1 MCGAIGRA
9 VPLDARDHWTC
20 STTGQATSFD
30 LQHHVKR
37 SIGRIGAR
45 NATVTETL
53 CEGLECVFDVGA
65 LVLAGWVQR
74 ISVFAEQP
82 CPADNAVVNHNGGN

>member
-45 NATVTETL
+45 NAKVTETFYD
-53 CEGLECVFDVGA
+53 GLERVHDVGTF
-65 LVLAGWVQR
+65 VSAGWV
-74 ISVFAEQP
+74 
-82 CPADNAVVNHNGGN
+82 